1 MPALKSTGLKHV
13 HRHLRGFKR
22 QDSRRAINSLK
33 LSESF
38 IVKKTTTVQKEKMA
52 DGKYQEVHRCRSQTW
67 AAPAVQHLPGPGQII
82 HVQTPL
88 NQF

>member
-1 MPALKSTGLKHV
+1 
-13 HRHLRGFKR
+13 
-22 QDSRRAINSLK
+22 
-33 LSESF
+33 
-38 IVKKTTTVQKEKMA
+38 MA

-88 NQF
+88 NLSFRDRKKV